1 MMTSVPAALT
11 VAPLRHVAVL
21 SYVLA
26 LREGG
31 SLPGLMEA
39 DDLGT
44 YVVKFRGAG
53 QGPRALVAEVVVGEL
68 ARALGLPVPELVTV
82 DLDPAFA
89 RSEPDEEV
97 QDLLAASRGLNLGL
111 DYLPGALDLDPASDT
126 VDDTFA
132 ASVVWLDALTL
143 NVDRSWRNPNLLLWG
158 GRPWLIDHGAAL
170 YVHHDWS
177 RATDAATRAYPGIE
191 EHALLA
197 RAGSVTD
204 AHERLSPQVTDD
216 LLTTITD
223 TVPECLARWRT
234 RTASGRR
241 TSTCS
246 ARGSRTPTPGCRQW
260 SVPVPHTYEWAVL
273 RVVPRVERAEFV
285 NAGVVVYCRAQDF
298 LAALVH
304 LDLDRLA
311 ALDPRWTSP
320 RSSDT
325 WSPYVRSARGSRR
338 PAPTGPGLPASASAG
353 SSPPAAPWCSRPGCT
368 PG

>member
-1 MMTSVPAALT
+1 MRPVALPPAPTT

-89 RSEPDEEV
+89 RSEPDQEV

-111 DYLPGALDLDPASDT
+111 DYLPGALDLDPAAAD
-126 VDDTFA
+126 VDADFA
-132 ASVVWLDALTL
+132 AHVVWLDALTL

-177 RATDAATRAYPGIE
+177 RATDAGTRAYPGVE
-191 EHALLA
+191 EHALLG
-197 RAGSVTD
+197 RASSVEA
-204 AHERLSPQVTDD
+204 AHERLSPRVTAPLLEGLTAAVPDGWLGDD
-216 LLTTITD
+216 PAGERQAYVELLA
-223 TVPECLARWRT
+223 ARIDNAAAWLP
-234 RTASGRR
+234 A
-241 TSTCS
+241 
-246 ARGSRTPTPGCRQW
+246 
-260 SVPVPHTYEWAVL
+260 
-273 RVVPRVERAEFV
+273 VERA
-285 NAGVVVYCRAQDF
+285 RASH
-298 LAALVH
+298 V
-304 LDLDRLA
+304 
-311 ALDPRWTSP
+311 
-320 RSSDT
+320 
-325 WSPYVRSARGSRR
+325 
-338 PAPTGPGLPASASAG
+338 
-353 SSPPAAPWCSRPGCT
+353 
-368 PG
+368 